1 MVRATMNVGRRI
13 IMGEQNIINFRVNDI
28 VFDTADSVVLMSY
41 DIERDYLQ
49 YVEVASRLCDIQQS
63 TKEWCDIVSYGQCL
77 LDIFSM
83 DILIEIADCIK
94 DKEWLYIY
102 NTYSSWAANTPLKD
116 DGIKQAVLKRLYN
129 ARTDLSNF
137 IAEKLK
143 EDGFDDITDSQG
155 WIELL
160 AFTRRLERRYDI
172 SISFPLLLDSLNGDD
187 RFIIKG
193 TKIDDWMI
201 KLA

>member
-1 MVRATMNVGRRI
+1 MS
-13 IMGEQNIINFRVNDI
+13 EQNIIKFRVDDI

-63 TKEWCDIVSYGQCL
+63 TKQWCDIVSYGQCL

-102 NTYSSWAANTPLKD
+102 NSNSRWAAKTPLKD
-116 DGIKQAVLKRLYN
+116 DSIKQAVLKRLYN
-129 ARTDLSNF
+129 ARTDLSDF

-160 AFTRRLERRYDI
+160 KFTKRLERRYDI
-172 SISFPLLLDSLNGDD
+172 DIAFPLLLDSLNGDD
-187 RFIIKG
+187 RFLIKG
-193 TKIDDWMI
+193 TKTDDWVI